1 MFVEWGANGMANG
14 MTHAGTSRRPIGP
27 RGAAVAGLACAVAL
41 VAAACSGG
49 AGGDTGGR
57 ASRGAGHGDAGAVGP
72 PAEFTGTV
80 DEFYEVPD
88 PLTDGAPGELIRVMP
103 VRQDATTA
111 TVRVMYHSRDAR
123 DRDRA
128 VTGTVTYPTA
138 APPAGGWPV
147 VAWAHGTTGLASPC
161 APSRGGGPAP
171 AFGVDGVRVATDYI
185 GLGPVGERHP
195 YLSGPSEAHSVI
207 DAVRAARLLPEAR
220 AGTRW
225 VAVGHSQGGHAA
237 LFAHEL
243 GQAYAPELELLGT
256 AALAP
261 AAVFERRFGP
271 ADQVVP
277 HMVGAM
283 GLYGLA
289 AENPD
294 IDVEDYVSDQVAAV
308 DDVVDEGCLGEIVGA
323 FVGIPIEDFYDRNP
337 FETEPALSVLRANDP
352 GHVAVDAPLL
362 LASGTADTWV
372 VPARVLALFDQ
383 LCAAGQA
390 TELAEIA
397 GAEHDVTPAM
407 SDRVG
412 AWFADRLAGVDPA
425 DSCASG
431 G

>member
-1 MFVEWGANGMANG
+1 MSSV
-14 MTHAGTSRRPIGP
+14 MTHAGTSRRRPTRRR
-27 RGAAVAGLACAVAL
+27 RGAAAVLACALGLAAACGGGGGGSPASTAADPDAP
-41 VAAACSGG
+41 VAAA
-49 AGGDTGGR
+49 R
-57 ASRGAGHGDAGAVGP
+57 
-72 PAEFTGTV
+72 PADFTGTV

-88 PLTDGAPGELIRVMP
+88 PLPEGAPGELIRVMP
-103 VRQDATTA
+103 VSDDATTV

-123 DRDRA
+123 NRDRA
-128 VTGTVTYPTA
+128 VTGIVTYPTA
-138 APPAGGWPV
+138 AAPAGGWPV
-147 VAWAHGTTGLASPC
+147 VAWAHGTTGLAAPC

-195 YLSGPSEAHSVI
+195 YLSGQSEAHSVI
-207 DAVRAARLLPEAR
+207 DAVRAARLLPEAS

-294 IDVEDYVSDQVAAV
+294 IAVEDYVSEEVAAV
-308 DDVVDEGCLGEIVGA
+308 DQVVDEGCLGEIVDA
-323 FVGIPIEDFYDRNP
+323 FIRIPIEDFYDRSP

-352 GHVAVDAPLL
+352 GHAAVDAPLL

-372 VPARVLALFDQ
+372 VPARVQALFDQ

-390 TELAEIA
+390 TELVAID
-397 GAEHDVTPAM
+397 GADHNVTPAM
-407 SDRVG
+407 SDRVR
-412 AWFADRLAGVDPA
+412 AWFADRLAGVDPT
-425 DSCASG
+425 DSCSG
-431 G
+431 GG

>member
-1 MFVEWGANGMANG
+1 MSSV
-14 MTHAGTSRRPIGP
+14 MTHAGTSRRRPVRRR
-27 RGAAVAGLACAVAL
+27 RGAAAVLACALGL
-41 VAAACSGG
+41 VAACGG
-49 AGGDTGGR
+49 GGGGSP
-57 ASRGAGHGDAGAVGP
+57 ASPAADPDAPVAAAR

-88 PLTDGAPGELIRVMP
+88 PLTEGAPGELIRVMP
-103 VRQDATTA
+103 VHRDATTA

-128 VTGTVTYPTA
+128 VTGIVSYPTA
-138 APPAGGWPV
+138 PPPAGGWPV

-207 DAVRAARLLPEAR
+207 DAVRAARLLPEAG

-243 GQAYAPELELLGT
+243 GQVYAPELELLGT

-294 IDVEDYVSDQVAAV
+294 IEVEDYVSDDVAAV
-308 DDVVDEGCLGEIVGA
+308 DDVVDQGCLGEIVGA

-412 AWFADRLAGVDPA
+412 AWFADRLAGVDPT
-425 DSCASG
+425 DSCATG